1 MRTHTT
7 SPIVE
12 SRIVGPLRGTQ
23 PSLSG
28 RFDHS
33 SQARLRSLPSRLLRA
48 MSIMLAS
55 LILSACMNACG
66 QRGPLS
72 LPPKAFA
79 YHVDFA

>member
-1 MRTHTT
+1 
-7 SPIVE
+7 
-12 SRIVGPLRGTQ
+12 
-23 PSLSG
+23 
-28 RFDHS
+28 
-33 SQARLRSLPSRLLRA
+33 